1 MNTNILSTA
10 GGGVFVSYEDVSDQK
25 ARVNVKTHIVNDR
38 ESGCR
43 VVVESTL
50 LDAVGKQVASTR
62 KSLSLSAG
70 SDGHVMQQLTVRN
83 PSLWHP
89 DTPNLYRLR
98 TSVYLNGKLCDA
110 VVSRIGIRSIEFRG
124 ADGLYING
132 KPFGDKLMGVNR
144 HQDYAYIGNAVPN
157 NLHWLDVKKMRDAGF
172 RIIRSAHYPQ
182 DPAFMDACDE
192 LGMFIIVA
200 TPGWQYW
207 NPEPVFEERILSDIR
222 NMVRRDRN
230 HPSVLLWEPVLNETA
245 FPESF
250 AQNAYRATH
259 EEYPAPGCYA
269 AIDDKSKGAM
279 GYDVVYTA
287 PKNEAFYRNAGKSC
301 FTREYG
307 DCVDDWNS
315 HNSYSRVAREW
326 GEEPQIR
333 QAQHYARKDYG
344 GSLTVDQF
352 CKSPRG
358 HIGGALWHSFDH
370 QRGYHPD
377 PFWGGLMD
385 MFRQPKYSY
394 YMMMSQRDPHL
405 HLEQADSGPMVYI
418 ANAMTPFS
426 PEDIVVYTNCDSVRV
441 IVNEKDTLVQV
452 PLLEEKGIR
461 HPPVVFKG
469 AYSFVDVRALHRA
482 GKPEQCSIVAEGFLD
497 GKIVA
502 RTKNMPSKRNEQLV
516 LTVDSGLPLRANGS
530 DMVTVIASITDKDGY
545 VKRLSQETVIFEVEG
560 EGELVG
566 GREVEANPRV
576 SRWGTA
582 PALIRT
588 TTKAGTIKIKA
599 RLLHLGIQFHPQ
611 AVIEIATLPAERVAL
626 YRELPVPQKTE
637 IFGKTEVGEI
647 DFNEIERLAREE
659 QERINEMKQVEQQ
672 QRHFESTE
680 KK

>member
-1 MNTNILSTA
+1 MKKILLLIIFWACIGVLQAQEHFSAASFYPVPNSGREVLDFNPGWRFHRGDIPLKADPLQLDDSKWELVNLPHTVQLVPSEASGSRNYQGPAWYSKRFTVDTRYQGKRLSLYFEAVMGKSSFYINGYKVKEHFGGFLPVSIDLTAVGVRPGDEVTVAVCADNSDDPSFPPGRKQYTMDFCVFGGIYRDCYLICTGDVHVSDANEAGQVA

-307 DCVDDWNS
+307 DCVDD
-315 HNSYSRVAREW
+315 
-326 GEEPQIR
+326 
-333 QAQHYARKDYG
+333 
-344 GSLTVDQF
+344 
-352 CKSPRG
+352 
-358 HIGGALWHSFDH
+358 
-370 QRGYHPD
+370 
-377 PFWGGLMD
+377 
-385 MFRQPKYSY
+385 
-394 YMMMSQRDPHL
+394 
-405 HLEQADSGPMVYI
+405 
-418 ANAMTPFS
+418 
-426 PEDIVVYTNCDSVRV
+426 
-441 IVNEKDTLVQV
+441 
-452 PLLEEKGIR
+452 
-461 HPPVVFKG
+461 
-469 AYSFVDVRALHRA
+469 
-482 GKPEQCSIVAEGFLD
+482 
-497 GKIVA
+497 
-502 RTKNMPSKRNEQLV
+502 
-516 LTVDSGLPLRANGS
+516 
-530 DMVTVIASITDKDGY
+530 
-545 VKRLSQETVIFEVEG
+545 
-560 EGELVG
+560 
-566 GREVEANPRV
+566 
-576 SRWGTA
+576 
-582 PALIRT
+582 
-588 TTKAGTIKIKA
+588 
-599 RLLHLGIQFHPQ
+599 
-611 AVIEIATLPAERVAL
+611 
-626 YRELPVPQKTE
+626 
-637 IFGKTEVGEI
+637 
-647 DFNEIERLAREE
+647 
-659 QERINEMKQVEQQ
+659 
-672 QRHFESTE
+672 
-680 KK
+680 

>member
-1 MNTNILSTA
+1 MERMKELINILNNASR
-10 GGGVFVSYEDVSDQK
+10 SYYQKNESLVSDFEYDKLYDELMKLEEDTGVILANSPTQ
-25 ARVNVKTHIVNDR
+25 NVGYTVLSNLTKVKHDEKI
-38 ESGCR
+38 
-43 VVVESTL
+43 
-50 LDAVGKQVASTR
+50 
-62 KSLSLSAG
+62 LSLDKTKEPEKLKSWLENQEGVLSWKLDGLTIVLKYNNGELVQAITRG
-70 SDGHVMQQLTVRN
+70 NGEVGEDITHNAKVFKNIPLKISYKDELIIRGEGIISYSDFERINEELDENESYKNPRNLCSGTVRQLN
-83 PSLWHP
+83 SEI
-89 DTPNLYRLR
+89 
-98 TSVYLNGKLCDA
+98 TSKRNVMFYAFTVFKA
-110 VVSRIGIRSIEFRG
+110 
-124 ADGLYING
+124 
-132 KPFGDKLMGVNR
+132 FGVDFDDKKSN
-144 HQDYAYIGNAVPN
+144 Q
-157 NLHWLDVKKMRDAGF
+157 
-172 RIIRSAHYPQ
+172 
-182 DPAFMDACDE
+182 
-192 LGMFIIVA
+192 
-200 TPGWQYW
+200 
-207 NPEPVFEERILSDIR
+207 
-222 NMVRRDRN
+222 
-230 HPSVLLWEPVLNETA
+230 LLWLKTL
-245 FPESF
+245 
-250 AQNAYRATH
+250 
-259 EEYPAPGCYA
+259 
-269 AIDDKSKGAM
+269 

-287 PKNEAFYRNAGKSC
+287 PKNEAFYRNAAKSC

-344 GSLTVDQF
+344 GCLMDDQVY
-352 CKSPRG
+352 KAPRG

-599 RLLHLGIQFHPQ
+599 RLLHPGIQFHPQ